1 MILGSSTSGPLF
13 LSQPANLWPMATVQQ
28 ERREADMRRLKS
40 RHISAGFASQR
51 GEFKCWT
58 PVGLDQ
64 PQQVY
69 FFWWKS

>member
-1 MILGSSTSGPLF
+1 
-13 LSQPANLWPMATVQQ
+13 MATVQQ

-69 FFWWKS
+69 FF